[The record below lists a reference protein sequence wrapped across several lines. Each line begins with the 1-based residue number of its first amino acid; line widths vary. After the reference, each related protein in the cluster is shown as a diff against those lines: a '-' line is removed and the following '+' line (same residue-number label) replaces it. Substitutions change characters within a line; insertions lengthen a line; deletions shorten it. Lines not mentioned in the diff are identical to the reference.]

1 MGRAKRLGGDERGF
15 YHMALQDEPVRS
27 ARPAPVNADVTVSVR
42 RAVRADATELAKLSQ
57 ELLAFYGLPVRY
69 QRSYMANVIA
79 ERAFPST
86 PEQAPST
93 EILIA
98 FSGDAAVGFLAYSE
112 SFAIANC
119 LSTIFIQDLFVI
131 RKARRLGVGRK
142 LMVELARIC
151 AAREVGQLD
160 WTTDPWNSKAK
171 TFYEDLGP
179 LLSSDKVYY
188 RMQAAQISE
197 IARWGEANESLA

>member
-1 MGRAKRLGGDERGF
+1 
-15 YHMALQDEPVRS
+15 MALQDEPVRS
-27 ARPAPVNADVTVSVR
+27 TRPLPVNADVTVSVR
-42 RAVRADATELAKLSQ
+42 KAVRTDAGELAKLSQ

-69 QRSYMANVIA
+69 QRSYMTHVIA
-79 ERAFPST
+79 ERAFPAN
-86 PEQAPST
+86 PEHAPAT
-93 EILIA
+93 EILMA
-98 FSGDAAVGFLAYSE
+98 FTGDTAIGFLAYSE

-171 TFYEDLGP
+171 TFYEELGP

-197 IARWGEANESLA
+197 IARWGDPDETPA

>member
-1 MGRAKRLGGDERGF
+1 
-15 YHMALQDEPVRS
+15 MALQDEPVRS
-27 ARPAPVNADVTVSVR
+27 ARPPSVDADVTVTVR
-42 RAVRADATELAKLSQ
+42 RATRADAGELAKLSQ

-69 QRSYMANVIA
+69 QRSYMAHVIA
-79 ERAFPST
+79 ERAFPT
-86 PEQAPST
+86 DAAQAPAT
-93 EILIA
+93 EILVA
-98 FSGDAAVGFLAYSE
+98 FSGDAAIGFLAYSE

-171 TFYEDLGP
+171 TFYAELGP

-197 IARWGEANESLA
+197 IARWGETDDPVA